1 MSKTVNAVGI
11 NPLHK
16 ANALSLQR
24 AAITLRDDPKYGEIS
39 EQFKTPEM
47 AKLLNADKLTPV
59 EAGRIR
65 IVLKAIGVVSL
76 SNFPVRGRQ
85 YGEAT
90 INI

>member
-24 AAITLRDDPKYGEIS
+24 AAIALRDDPKYGLS
-39 EQFKTPEM
+39 HHFQSPEM
-47 AKLLNADKLTPV
+47 TKLLAATKLTPA
-59 EAGRIR
+59 EAGRISV
-65 IVLKAIGVVSL
+65 VLKSLGVTGV
-76 SNFPVRGRQ
+76 SNFPVRGRH

-90 INI
+90 IQM